1 MTGDRHTLDDVDRR
15 LVAALQLDGRASWG
29 RIAAAIGV
37 SERTVVRRAGP
48 LLGTRVVRVTAVR
61 NPMCLPGVIPLVL
74 RLRCK
79 PGRTPLVADAVAALA
94 NTIEVLYLDGGDEV
108 YAVVF
113 VPGPHRQ
120 RSLLLK
126 DLPAMSSVTSWRTH
140 RLLKIF
146 PESLGWRAPL
156 LDEEQTGALAPAVV
170 FRPAEPPPDQ
180 DDTDLRLIEL
190 LIADGRAPYSDLAR
204 ATGISESTARRKV
217 ARLLTGG
224 VLRLATEVDAELLG
238 YRMEAVLWLSVRP
251 AGLTHVGELLAAHP
265 ATRLVAVTSGSANVV
280 ATLITRDVDE
290 LYRVLTGTLGELPDV
305 SQFELTP
312 VLRAVKRAGTVLG

>member
-1 MTGDRHTLDDVDRR
+1 MPTLDDVDRK
-15 LVAALQLDGRASWG
+15 LVAALQVNGRASWG
-29 RIAAAIGV
+29 RVAAAVGV
-37 SERTVVRRAGP
+37 SERTIVRHAGP
-48 LLGTRVVRVTAVR
+48 LLGSRAVRVTAVR
-61 NPMCLPGVIPLVL
+61 NPMCLPGVVPLVL

-79 PGRTPLVADAVAALA
+79 PGRTPLVADAVAALSS
-94 NTIEVLYLDGGDEV
+94 TLEVLYLEGGDEV

-113 VPGPHRQ
+113 VPGPREQ

-126 DLPAMSSVTSWRTH
+126 ELPAMTSVTSWRTH

-156 LDEEQTGALAPAVV
+156 LDEDKTAALAPAVV
-170 FRPAEPPPDQ
+170 FDPPKTPSEQ
-180 DDTDLRLIEL
+180 DGIDLRLVEL
-190 LIADGRAPYSDLAR
+190 LAADGRTPYSDLSR

-217 ARLLTGG
+217 ARLLAGSII
-224 VLRLATEVDAELLG
+224 RLATEVDAELLG

-251 AGLTHVGELLAAHP
+251 AGLARAGGLLAAEP
-265 ATRLVAVTSGSANVV
+265 ATRLVAVTSGSSNVV
-280 ATLITRDVDE
+280 ATLVARDVDE
-290 LYRVLTGTLGELPDV
+290 LYEVITGTLGELPDI

>member
-1 MTGDRHTLDDVDRR
+1 MTGARHALDDVDRK
-15 LVAALQLDGRASWG
+15 LVAALQVNGRASWG
-29 RIAAAIGV
+29 QVAAAVGV

-48 LLGTRVVRVTAVR
+48 LLGGRVVRVTAVR

-79 PGRTPLVADAVAALA
+79 PGRTPLVADAVAALSSA
-94 NTIEVLYLDGGDEV
+94 LEVLCLEGGDEV

-113 VPGPHRQ
+113 VPGPREQ

-156 LDEEQTGALAPAVV
+156 LDEDKAAALTPAV
-170 FRPAEPPPDQ
+170 FTPSATPPEQ
-180 DDTDLRLIEL
+180 DGVDLRLVDL
-190 LIADGRAPYSDLAR
+190 LAADGRTPYSDLAR

-217 ARLLTGG
+217 ARLLAGG
-224 VLRLATEVDAELLG
+224 VIRLATEVDAELLG

-251 AGLTHVGELLAAHP
+251 AGLARVGGLLAAGP
-265 ATRLVAVTSGSANVV
+265 ATRLVAVTSGSSNVV
-280 ATLITRDVDE
+280 ATLVARDVDE
-290 LYRVLTGTLGELPDV
+290 LYEVITGTLGELPDI